1 MSCDLAIKNVDLMRG
16 DDGTIPVLADL
27 SALNVAS
34 WRLMARDA
42 SGAILVDLSG
52 AGEPPLE
59 IPVASSETAGK
70 PAGTYGYDLELT
82 LADSTIQTVQRGQL
96 SLIRDITNSDP
107 ADPVALT
114 LAPGWPDDVSAVN
127 PLATLNYVD
136 DAIDGA
142 GHATGSALDT
152 HTSDTSNPHNVT
164 AAQVGAA
171 TSAEVAAVQSFAI
184 QRANHTGTQAI
195 ATVVGLQAGLDGKAP
210 IAHDHD
216 SRYYTEV
223 EIDAMLAGYAPA
235 SHTHTFASLTS
246 KPTTL
251 GGYGITDASL
261 YDATT
266 QTSANGFSVTAGTR
280 AFANGFNVAAG
291 YYTFAN
297 GFNITTGNYSFANG
311 TNITAANYT
320 FASGRDINIGI
331 YQLALRLHT
340 SNPSLLFGDN
350 AAGFVRAYRELQVG
364 AFDSLNTNQPQAGM
378 IGGWTDSTSATR
390 KGRGTIGAYDT
401 AFREAIR
408 VGTNGSAALLSF
420 FGGSPVAKQSLP
432 AAATDAASTQALANA
447 LRTLIINYGLA

>member
-1 MSCDLAIKNVDLMRG
+1 MSCDLAIKNANLYRG
-16 DDGTIPVLADL
+16 DDGSIPVVADP
-27 SALNVAS
+27 SVLNVAS

-42 SGAILVDLSG
+42 TGAILFDLSG

-59 IPVASSETAGK
+59 ISVAAAETAGK
-70 PAGTYGYDLELT
+70 PEGSYGYDLELT
-82 LADSTIQTVQRGQL
+82 LTDATIQTVQRGQL

-114 LAPGWPDDVSAVN
+114 LAPGWPDDVSAEN
-127 PLATLNYVD
+127 PLATTD
-136 DAIDGA
+136 DVTAAIDGA

-152 HTSDTSNPHNVT
+152 HASDTSNPHNVT

-171 TSAEVAAVQSFAI
+171 TSAEV
-184 QRANHTGTQAI
+184 
-195 ATVVGLQAGLDGKAP
+195 
-210 IAHDHD
+210 
-216 SRYYTEV
+216 
-223 EIDAMLAGYAPA
+223 DAMLAGYATM
-235 SHTHTFASLTS
+235 SHTHTFASIAS

-251 GGYGITDASL
+251 SGYGITDASL
-261 YDATT
+261 YDAYT
-266 QTSANGFSVTAGTR
+266 QTFANGNNVVAGER
-280 AFANGFNVAAG
+280 AFANGFNVVAG
-291 YYTFAN
+291 SYTFAN
-297 GFNITTGNYSFANG
+297 GVDVATGAYSFANG
-311 TNITAANYT
+311 SNITAANYT

-390 KGRGTIGAYDT
+390 KGRGMIGAYDT
-401 AFREAIR
+401 TFREAIR

-432 AAATDAASTQALANA
+432 AAATDAATTQALANA